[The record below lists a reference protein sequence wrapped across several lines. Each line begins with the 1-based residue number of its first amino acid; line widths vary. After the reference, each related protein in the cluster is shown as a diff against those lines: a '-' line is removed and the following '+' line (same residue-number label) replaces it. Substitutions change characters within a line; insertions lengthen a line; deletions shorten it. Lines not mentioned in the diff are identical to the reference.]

1 MSAAHAV
8 RLAGNDVRAIAFD
21 TTLRMASTI
30 FSPEP
35 SLAEL
40 YKGRTSRQEFV
51 RNAHEVSVALTQQT
65 AAQRRELAAAI
76 SAQLELTI
84 EKISP
89 DAERVEGA
97 ERLPG
102 EAGYQRII
110 ELLPGSAR
118 TVSLQ
123 TNLEKAL
130 VELWDDL
137 TSAPFSD
144 SMVIDFEGGDVTM
157 TDNHI
162 VGTLSF
168 YGDPGEVILSDAQ
181 VGVLRSRF
189 DAGRI
194 HFLGLPGPRLLL
206 SRNWFEGGVTAGGEL
221 IIRLRDLSLPDAT
234 LPAFVTAF
242 SHIRATDNTMHY
254 PLSLSGNH
262 LPVASRIALVIAR
275 SYAFYLGNHGFRGEG
290 AALLN
295 GAPSSNAQTRDDL
308 NEFFIEDAPLP

>member
-1 MSAAHAV
+1 
-8 RLAGNDVRAIAFD
+8 
-21 TTLRMASTI
+21 
-30 FSPEP
+30 
-35 SLAEL
+35 L
-40 YKGRTSRQEFV
+40 YKETSRQEFV
-51 RNAHEVSVALTQQT
+51 RNAHEVSVALTQQ
-65 AAQRRELAAAI
+65 AAAERRELATAI

-84 EKISP
+84 QKISP

-110 ELLPGSAR
+110 ELLPTSAR

-144 SMVIDFEGGDVTM
+144 SMVIDFESGDVTM

-181 VGVLRSRF
+181 VGVLRARF
-189 DAGRI
+189 AEGRI
-194 HFLGLPGPRLLL
+194 HFLPGLPGPRLQLA
-206 SRNWFEGGVTAGGEL
+206 RNWFEGGVTAGGEM

-234 LPAFVTAF
+234 LPAFVTGF
-242 SHIRATDNTMHY
+242 SHIRVTDNTLMYAPVILIGHEA
-254 PLSLSGNH
+254 SLSGNR
-262 LPVASRIALVIAR
+262 LPTASRIALVIAR

-295 GAPSSNAQTRDDL
+295 GAPSSNTQTRDDL